1 MKILLII
8 NLIFC
13 QLYCMTGYLYENEI
27 SNCQDACSQY
37 AIHHEVLDIAPTN
50 VIFDDSITNIDLYL
64 NRFVDVDLGEEI
76 TCIECTAF
84 QVQNISISDD
94 CEYTVDCFQDPC
106 ITYECDDNPNIEC
119 FPNFC
124 GGCYADFY
132 DFNESLTE
140 CVVLD
145 NSGDL
150 NNDGEINVIDIV
162 LLVSNI
168 LDGIVNENGDINQDN
183 LLNVVDV
190 VLLVDMVLNQ
200 ENLPETG
207 LFISQQ
213 YQPDELTYFYDIEY
227 SQRPNPYG
235 LQYSSSRTQQ
245 EELLQDTIFLHLDLV
260 LPPNP
265 ENKLLPMVVMI
276 HGGGFHGGNK
286 EQKLHYAE
294 DYAQL
299 GYIGCTINYRLTLQN
314 VIQQSDDN
322 LIAAINDAVED
333 AMNAIRYLKT
343 QSSIYSIDNNRIVTI
358 GNSAGAFISLH
369 NAIDNDESLPEQE
382 SINDYPG
389 FSSSVSASVSTGAVF
404 PNEALITLNFDEDDA
419 SCLIM
424 HAEDYDSVTDTYWED
439 DVIPFYEAI
448 INSGNYADLVAQPP
462 GSHGVG
468 VGPFEEYSEDIVP
481 FIWNQLN
488 LNEW

>member
-1 MKILLII
+1 MKK
-8 NLIFC
+8 
-13 QLYCMTGYLYENEI
+13 YLYI
-27 SNCQDACSQY
+27 
-37 AIHHEVLDIAPTN
+37 ILFLIA
-50 VIFDDSITNIDLYL
+50 NIYGQM
-64 NRFVDVDLGEEI
+64 NRTIGDV
-76 TCIECTAF
+76 
-84 QVQNISISDD
+84 
-94 CEYTVDCFQDPC
+94 
-106 ITYECDDNPNIEC
+106 
-119 FPNFC
+119 
-124 GGCYADFY
+124 
-132 DFNESLTE
+132 
-140 CVVLD
+140 
-145 NSGDL
+145 
-150 NNDGEINVIDIV
+150 NNDGEINIV
-162 LLVSNI
+162 DVVSLVSYI
-168 LDGIVNENGDINQDN
+168 LDDIINENGDVNQDGS
-183 LLNVVDV
+183 LDIVDV
-190 VLLVDMVLNQ
+190 VLLVDIILNQ
-200 ENLPETG
+200 EDIPDSG

-213 YQPDELTYFYDIEY
+213 YEENELTFFYDIEY

-235 LQYSSSRTQQ
+235 VQYSSSRTQQ
-245 EELLQDTIFLHLDLV
+245 EELLQDIIFLHLDLV

-286 EQKLHYAE
+286 EQKLHYAQ

-299 GYIGCTINYRLTLQN
+299 GYIGCTINYRLTKQN
-314 VIQQSDDN
+314 VIQESDEN

-343 QSSIYSIDNNRIVTI
+343 QSSIYNIDNDRIVTI

-369 NAIDNDESLPEQE
+369 NAIDKDESLPDQE
-382 SINDYPG
+382 SINDHPG
-389 FSSSVSASVSTGAVF
+389 ISSSVSASVSTGAVF
-404 PNEALITLNFDEDDA
+404 PNEALIYLNFDEDDA

-448 INSGNYADLVAQPP
+448 INSGNYAALVAQPS

-468 VGPFEEYSEDIVP
+468 VGPFEEYSEDIIP